1 MPTRPAARL
10 SARRLLLAGALA
22 MLPLLG
28 GCKYNE
34 GGPGYS
40 GDIHTYVSTAWRPW
54 TVTLVDTRTGEA
66 VWSADIP
73 VDQQLVIRFRTGKGP
88 SDELPDMMDWGLM
101 EAGTKYGHR
110 KNRLPVPGA
119 DARLLKPTLRPTP
132 EMPGAVLTSAP
143 EAPDEIMEMT
153 PMGDGPA
160 MDEPMDEE
168 PMDSM
173 DHHDGHMNSDG
184 QMDHE
189 EPEGDEPPIDL
200 PDGE

>member
-1 MPTRPAARL
+1 MPTRLRTRPIAP
-10 SARRLLLAGALA
+10 RLLLAGAIA
-22 MLPLLG
+22 MFSTLG

-34 GGPGYS
+34 AGPGYS
-40 GDIHTYVSTAWRPW
+40 ADEHTYVSTAWRPW

-73 VDQQLVIRFRTGKGP
+73 VDQQLVIRFRKGKGP

-101 EAGTKYGHR
+101 DAGTKYGHR
-110 KNRLPVPGA
+110 KNRLPVPGR

-143 EAPDEIMEMT
+143 AEPDEVLEMAPTEAPAEEMYNE
-153 PMGDGPA
+153 PGP
-160 MDEPMDEE
+160 D
-168 PMDSM
+168 
-173 DHHDGHMNSDG
+173 DG
-184 QMDHE
+184 QMGHE
-189 EPEGDEPPIDL
+189 EPEADEPPIDL